1 MKELCSCSSH
11 KYVCEIYGR
20 KKMSKVD
27 DVTPDMFLKKDKKI
41 KRRECGLSKDTM
53 ELYYQGISL
62 YF

>member
-41 KRRECGLSKDTM
+41 KRRECSLSKDTM
-53 ELYYQGISL
+53 EL
-62 YF
+62 

>member
-1 MKELCSCSSH
+1 
-11 KYVCEIYGR
+11 
-20 KKMSKVD
+20 MSKVD

-41 KRRECGLSKDTM
+41 KRRECSLSKDTM